1 AKIFTYRLGSLIKAF
16 GIDEMEPFG
25 RHVPNE
31 SYASLRAAIQCRS
44 GGMMMFVICGLHEI
58 LTCGLVGSLR
68 LSGCRCS
75 NGFSFLDWLGGDY
88 KVHEEWCLR
97 PQMTQARQRYSVQG

>member
-1 AKIFTYRLGSLIKAF
+1 
-16 GIDEMEPFG
+16 
-25 RHVPNE
+25 
-31 SYASLRAAIQCRS
+31 
-44 GGMMMFVICGLHEI
+44 MMFVICGLREI

-97 PQMTQARQRYSVQG
+97 PQMTEARQQYSVQDCDHRHQTVLRAEIANRHLAKTVQLIAAANLLIS